1 MRDEFS
7 RKRLLSVFR
16 YCFGN
21 VSGLFRDWYSF
32 YKPNFRPEISRNH
45 APGFLIS
52 KDTKRLRETSDNICM
67 IAKISCRNLY
77 DFYQKNT
84 DDSYR
89 YAQKFTDNSTFFSDF
104 LLNYLIFSDF
114 LVFSSY
120 ICTRK
125 SAARKKGCGVI
136 IFMKVLKND

>member
-1 MRDEFS
+1 MRGE
-7 RKRLLSVFR
+7 
-16 YCFGN
+16 CFTVN
-21 VSGLFRDWYSF
+21 
-32 YKPNFRPEISRNH
+32 I
-45 APGFLIS
+45 
-52 KDTKRLRETSDNICM
+52 SDNYYVY
-67 IAKISCRNLY
+67 KQR
-77 DFYQKNT
+77 FT
-84 DDSYR
+84 DNSYG
-89 YAQKFTDNSTFFSDF
+89 YAQKFTDNSPFFLIFSDF